1 MTQKHFNFSI
11 DIDWDA
17 EDGGYSVLRSKR
29 MAKFLFKSL
38 EKGHNLIQTYRSF
51 STHKT
56 KLYLRAKTFTKWP
69 KTPTWNEILC
79 DDNNYWIKS
88 TPCKIGSNKKMFVKY
103 KSNEYAA
110 GFAIYLLMIIT
121 GEITETM
128 HLEFVTV
135 MKKTMTNVTIHN
147 EDVDWFHLKQVSI
160 SQ

>member
-1 MTQKHFNFSI
+1 MTQKHRKFSI

-17 EDGGYSVLRSKR
+17 PDGGYAVLRSKR
-29 MAKFLFKSL
+29 IAKFLFKSL
-38 EKGHNLIQTYRSF
+38 EQGHNLIQTYKPF

-56 KLYLRAKTFTKWP
+56 KLFLRAKTFTQWP

-79 DDNNYWIKS
+79 VKDNGWLKS
-88 TPCKIGSNKKMFVKY
+88 TPCRIGLNKKVFVKY
-103 KSNEYAA
+103 KGNEYAA
-110 GFAIYLLMIIT
+110 GFAIYLLMVIT

-135 MKKTMTNVTIHN
+135 MKKTMTNVIIHN
-147 EDVDWFHLKQVSI
+147 EDVDWFHLKQVSF